1 MVCFMV
7 FAGVCWHR
15 GVTANG
21 APMPL
26 TAFGDECIAKHY
38 LGLNQHNTLGRTMQQ
53 HRCCNSRSSA
63 SFWPLCSESWPPQH
77 AAPSDIGTICAKL
90 RVLALSML
98 LHAILNQPSSVL
110 LGHFDSRSEWQKKM
124 MRAARVLHARSW

>member
-15 GVTANG
+15 GVAANG

-26 TAFGDECIAKHY
+26 TAFGELSGPQTTPHPWPDYATTPLLQLAVK
-38 LGLNQHNTLGRTMQQ
+38 RV
-53 HRCCNSRSSA
+53 
-63 SFWPLCSESWPPQH
+63 FWPLCSESWPPQH

-90 RVLALSML
+90 RVLASSMQ
-98 LHAILNQPSSVL
+98 LHAILNQPRPVL
-110 LGHFDSRSEWQKKM
+110 LGHFDSRPEWQKKIP
-124 MRAARVLHARSW
+124 RAALVLHAWS